1 VVVGP
6 RSHGRGGKMT
16 VQRAIPKVCSVHAS
30 VPRLALLKFLA
41 RNSKSFWCRVLLLS
55 LKKTECAL
63 LHLLCQR

>member
-1 VVVGP
+1 
-6 RSHGRGGKMT
+6 MT